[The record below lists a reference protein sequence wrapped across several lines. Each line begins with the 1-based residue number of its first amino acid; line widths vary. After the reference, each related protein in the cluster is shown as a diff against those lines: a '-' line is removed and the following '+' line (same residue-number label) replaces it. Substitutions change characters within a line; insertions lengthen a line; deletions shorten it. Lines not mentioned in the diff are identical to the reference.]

1 MSASTDSVISFYDI
15 ILDPAAYPGSPNPWK
30 TRYALN
36 FAKVPYRT
44 TWVPLNAV
52 AETRNSLQLP
62 ANRKHM
68 DGSDFPTLPII
79 RDPRAHAAD
88 KKEIVLGDTFD
99 IALHLQKS
107 YLSSPSTS
115 PSQQLFPADGSGTV
129 ALHRAFN
136 KFADELFSRYGAPL
150 AGCYMP
156 FDPRTEEADK
166 KAMMD
171 RFPGKTKWEE
181 FEIPRGSDV
190 RKKFLKDFEEALD
203 TKLGP
208 CFAAAADDG
217 KGPFMDGQ
225 KTPMY
230 ADFIIGGWLQMM
242 RGCLPEWEELRDKWS
257 GGKWGRLFDAL
268 EEWARVDGR
277 DGVVP
282 ARR

>member
-1 MSASTDSVISFYDI
+1 MSASTESVISFYDI

-79 RDPRAHAAD
+79 CDPCAPTTGE
-88 KKEIVLGDTFD
+88 KEVVLGDTFE
-99 IALHLQKS
+99 IALHLQKT

-136 KFADELFSRYGAPL
+136 KFADELFSQYGAPL

-156 FDPRTEEADK
+156 FDPQTEEADK

-190 RKKFLKDFEEALD
+190 RKKFLEDFEAALG

-208 CFAAAADDG
+208 CFAAAGDDG
-217 KGPFMDGQ
+217 KGPFMDGR

-230 ADFIIGGWLQMM
+230 ADFIRRLAADDE
-242 RGCLPEWEELRDKWS
+242 RLPS
-257 GGKWGRLFDAL
+257 
-268 EEWARVDGR
+268 
-277 DGVVP
+277 
-282 ARR
+282 